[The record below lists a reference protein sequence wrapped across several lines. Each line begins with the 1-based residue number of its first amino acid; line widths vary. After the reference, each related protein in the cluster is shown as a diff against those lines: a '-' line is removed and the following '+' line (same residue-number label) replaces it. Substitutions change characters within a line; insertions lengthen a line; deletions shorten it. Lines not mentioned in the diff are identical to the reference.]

1 MKKKIFILLSI
12 FVLGLTITL
21 CIINIKDNKTNI
33 SYKEEN
39 IDWSK
44 YETKEIELTESLTIT
59 NPGIY
64 ILSGKIT
71 GSVTI
76 NTSDYVKLILNGVEI
91 TNNDGP
97 AIMIENSKKTY
108 IELNENTTN
117 ILTDNGNSENDGVI
131 YSKDDLVIT
140 GTGTLEITANNQD
153 GIVSKDSLVIENGN
167 INITSIDDG
176 IRGKDFVTILNG
188 NINISSTGD
197 GIKATNEKDTSLGY
211 ILIENGNITINS
223 KQDGIQAA
231 TNIKILDGTFKITTG
246 NGSTTTSKNSSA
258 WGKIN
263 NSTDTVSK
271 KAIKAGNDIIING
284 CTFEIDSEDDS
295 IHSNNNIEI
304 NAGTYTLSTGDDGI
318 HADTNLTIKDGKI
331 DITKSYEGL
340 EASVITIDN
349 GQISIIA
356 SDDGINV
363 AGGSDSSSL
372 NRPGENNFDTNTSY
386 ILTINDGYIYVNAD
400 GDGLDSNGKIIMN
413 GGTVLVDGPTNDGNG
428 ALDYETEFIINGGTL
443 VAVGS
448 SGMAEGISSNST
460 QNGVLINFENSY
472 EENTIINID
481 GIITYSPSKK
491 FSSIV
496 VSTKDIK
503 LNESYNITI
512 GGEAT
517 GTVKNGLY
525 VDGTYSGGNLYQTY
539 TQSSVA
545 TTIGNKMNG
554 NPGMGPDNN
563 QRPGEPP
570 ERR

>member
-1 MKKKIFILLSI
+1 MKKKILILFSI
-12 FVLGLTITL
+12 LVLGLIITL
-21 CIINIKDNKTNI
+21 CIINDKTI

-39 IDWSK
+39 IDWSN

-71 GSVTI
+71 GSITV
-76 NTSDYVKLILNGVEI
+76 NTNGYVKLILNGVEI
-91 TNNDGP
+91 TNNNGP

-108 IELNENTTN
+108 IELNENSIN
-117 ILTDNGNSENDGVI
+117 YLIDNGNSENDGVI
-131 YSKDDLVIT
+131 YSKDDLIIT
-140 GTGTLEITANNQD
+140 GTGYLDVTANNQD
-153 GIVSKDSLVIENGN
+153 GIVSKDSLVIDNGN
-167 INITSIDDG
+167 INITSADDG
-176 IRGKDFVTILNG
+176 IRGKDSVTILNG
-188 NINISSTGD
+188 NININSSGD
-197 GIKATNEKDTSLGY
+197 GIKTTNEENSSLGY
-211 ILIENGNITINS
+211 ILIENGNIIINS
-223 KQDGIQAA
+223 KQDGIQA
-231 TNIKILDGTFKITTG
+231 TTDIKILDGTFKIITG
-246 NGSTTTSKNSSA
+246 NGSKTTSENTTE
-258 WGKIN
+258 WGKIS

-271 KAIKAGNDIIING
+271 KAIKAENDIIING
-284 CTFEIDSEDDS
+284 GTFEIDSEDDS

-304 NAGTYTLSTGDDGI
+304 NSGTYTLQSGDDGI
-318 HADTNLTIKDGKI
+318 HADSNLTIKNGTI
-331 DITKSYEGL
+331 NITKSYEGL
-340 EASVITIDN
+340 EASEITIDN
-349 GQISIIA
+349 GEISVVA

-372 NRPGENNFDTNTSY
+372 NRPGENNFNTNTSY
-386 ILTINDGYIYVNAD
+386 ILTINDGNIYINAN

-460 QNGVLINFENSY
+460 QNGVLINFDESY
-472 EENTIINID
+472 DENTIINID

-503 LNESYNITI
+503 LNGSYSISI
-512 GGEAT
+512 GGEST
-517 GTVKNGLY
+517 GTIKNGLY
-525 VDGTYSGGNLYQTY
+525 LDGIYSGGTLYQTY
-539 TQSSVA
+539 TQSSIA
-545 TTIGNKMNG
+545 TTIGNNNQG
-554 NPGMGPDNN
+554 IGPNN
-563 QRPGEPP
+563 QRTNQPP

>member
-1 MKKKIFILLSI
+1 MKKKILIILGILI
-12 FVLGLTITL
+12 LGITITL
-21 CIINIKDNKTNI
+21 CLINIKNNKTTI

-44 YETKEIELTESLTIT
+44 YETTEIELTESLTIT
-59 NPGIY
+59 NPGVY
-64 ILSGKIT
+64 KLSGKIT
-71 GSVTI
+71 GNITI
-76 NTSDYVKLILNGVEI
+76 NTSGYVKLILNGVEI
-91 TNNDGP
+91 TNNNGP

-117 ILTDNGNSENDGVI
+117 ILIDNGNSENDGVI

-167 INITSIDDG
+167 INITAIDDG
-176 IRGKDFVTILNG
+176 IRGKDSVIILDG
-188 NINISSTGD
+188 NININSSGD
-197 GIKATNEKDTSLGY
+197 GIKATNEEDTSLGY
-211 ILIENGNITINS
+211 ILIENGNIIINS
-223 KQDGIQAA
+223 EQDGIQAV

-246 NGSTTTSKNSSA
+246 NGSTTTSKNSDM
-258 WGKIN
+258 WGKIS

-271 KAIKAGNDIIING
+271 KAIKADNDIVING
-284 CTFEIDSEDDS
+284 GTFEIDSEDDS

-304 NAGTYTLSTGDDGI
+304 NGGTYTLATGDDGI
-318 HADTNLTIKDGKI
+318 HADSNLTIKDGKI

-340 EASVITIDN
+340 EASEITIDN
-349 GQISIIA
+349 GEISIVA

-372 NRPGENNFDTNTSY
+372 NRPGENNFNTNTSY
-386 ILTINDGYIYVNAD
+386 VLTINDGYIYINAD

-428 ALDYETEFIINGGTL
+428 ALDYETEFIINGGIL
-443 VAVGS
+443 VAAGS

-472 EENTIINID
+472 DENTIINID

-503 LNESYNITI
+503 LNESYNINV
-512 GGEAT
+512 GGEST
-517 GTVKNGLY
+517 GTIKNGLY
-525 VDGTYSGGNLYQTY
+525 EGGTYSGGSLYQTY

-545 TTIGNKMNG
+545 TTIGNKTNG
-554 NPGMGPDNN
+554 NPGMGPSGN
-563 QRPGEPP
+563 QTNQPP